1 MSVKTT
7 NLFEV
12 KDLFKS
18 FQKSKV
24 KIPVLRG
31 VDLEVKEGETL
42 AILGASG
49 AGKSTLLHL
58 MGTLDEPTK
67 GKVFFR
73 GKDLFALS
81 EEKRCV
87 FRNRHMGFV
96 FQFHYLLPEFTALE
110 NVMLPGFIAGRS
122 ESELKRWAKDLL
134 EQVGLGHRLSHRPSE
149 LSGGESQRVA
159 VARALVLRPD
169 VIFADEPTGNLDAE
183 NSLHLLDLLL
193 EFHKTLGS
201 ALVVVTHDQN
211 LASRLGRSLRMVD
224 GQLC

>member
-1 MSVKTT
+1 MNVKTT